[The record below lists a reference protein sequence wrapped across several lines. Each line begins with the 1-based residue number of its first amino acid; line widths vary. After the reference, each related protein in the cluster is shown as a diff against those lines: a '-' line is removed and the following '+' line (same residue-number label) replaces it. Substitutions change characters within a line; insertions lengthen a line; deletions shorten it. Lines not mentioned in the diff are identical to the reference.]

1 MQEVNGILFI
11 LLSAYALI
19 IAVGGWLV
27 LDTRRRQSVQQRLQR
42 FGDDIGGAFNASCG
56 NVHQGARDARQRCRS
71 GVNAF
76 SATLVAYKWHILVA
90 SLILLLPV
98 VATFV
103 LQPSRVLRGYDD
115 LPQNGDPVVL
125 ALLRG
130 EQLAPPPPLP
140 PEAFVTHEVEAVRQ
154 NLGGASREWMALD
167 ADFRQRLL
175 TVFHLMAQK
184 GYPMALLEG
193 YRSPE
198 RQTYLASLG
207 TNVTNA
213 GAYQSFHQY
222 GLAADCAFLRGGKLV
237 ISEKDP
243 WAMEGYR
250 LYGELAESVGLVW
263 GGRWKMMDFGHVEL
277 RKAGTM
283 KKKQEN

>member
-1 MQEVNGILFI
+1 MPEANGILLS

-27 LDTRRRQSVQQRLQR
+27 LDTRRRQSMQQRVQR
-42 FGDDIGGAFNASCG
+42 FSYGISENLATGGASFW
-56 NVHQGARDARQRCRS
+56 Q
-71 GVNAF
+71 
-76 SATLVAYKWHILVA
+76 SATRARLRCSSTGSAAAGLLVSYKWHVLA
-90 SLILLLPV
+90 AALILLIPAAASLL
-98 VATFV
+98 
-103 LQPSRVLRGYDD
+103 LQPVRVLGSYEDM
-115 LPQNGDPVVL
+115 PQNADPVVL

-130 EQLAPPPPLP
+130 EQLAPPPALP
-140 PEAFVTHEVEAVRQ
+140 PDVFITLEVEAVRQ
-154 NLGGASREWMALD
+154 NLAGASREWMALD

-175 TVFHLMAQK
+175 AVFHLMAQK

-193 YRSPE
+193 YRSPD

-222 GLAADCAFLRGGKLV
+222 GLAADCAFVRNGKLV

-243 WAMEGYR
+243 WAMQGYR
-250 LYGELAESVGLVW
+250 LYGELAESAGLVW

-277 RKAGTM
+277 RKAGTI
-283 KKKQEN
+283 KR

>member
-1 MQEVNGILFI
+1 MPADTAILI
-11 LLSAYALI
+11 AVITIYALLSVFSA
-19 IAVGGWLV
+19 WLV
-27 LDTRRRQSVQQRLQR
+27 LDARRRELVQQRMQRIGLRMAGSFDKAGDKLQR
-42 FGDDIGGAFNASCG
+42 GSSQTRSRIRDI
-56 NVHQGARDARQRCRS
+56 RS
-71 GVNAF
+71 LSREFLRRHKLHIVTTMVILLIPVA
-76 SATLVAYKWHILVA
+76 ATLL
-90 SLILLLPV
+90 
-98 VATFV
+98 
-103 LQPSRVLRGYDD
+103 LQPSQVLRGYDD
-115 LPQNGDPVVL
+115 LPQSADPVVL

-130 EQLAPPPPLP
+130 EQLVPPPPLP
-140 PEAFVTHEVEAVRQ
+140 PEAFITQEVAAVRQ
-154 NLGGASREWMALD
+154 NLAGASREWMALD

-198 RQTYLASLG
+198 RQSHLASLG

-222 GLAADCAFLRGGKLV
+222 GLAADSAFLRNGKLV
-237 ISEKDP
+237 ISEKDT

-263 GGRWKMMDFGHVEL
+263 GGRWKLMDFGHVEL
-277 RKAGTM
+277 RKRGILGS
-283 KKKQEN
+283 K

>member
-1 MQEVNGILFI
+1 MQEANGILFT
-11 LLSAYALI
+11 LLAAYALI

-27 LDTRRRQSVQQRLQR
+27 LDTRRRHSVQQRLQR
-42 FGDDIGGAFNASCG
+42 FSIDIAGAITAACG
-56 NVHQGARDARQRCRS
+56 SVHQGATDVRQHCRR
-71 GVNAF
+71 GACAF
-76 SATLVAYKWHILVA
+76 SGTLMSYKWHLLGA

-98 VATFV
+98 AATLL
-103 LQPSRVLRGYDD
+103 LQPSRVLRGYEDM
-115 LPQNGDPVVL
+115 PQNGDPVVL

-140 PEAFVTHEVEAVRQ
+140 PEVFVTREVEAVRQ

-207 TNVTNA
+207 TNVTSA

-283 KKKQEN
+283 HRKHEN

>member
-1 MQEVNGILFI
+1 MQETNGILFT
-11 LLSAYALI
+11 LLTAYALI

-27 LDTRRRQSVQQRLQR
+27 LDTRRRHSVQQRLQR
-42 FGDDIGGAFNASCG
+42 FSIDIAGAITATCG
-56 NVHQGARDARQRCRS
+56 SIHQGARDARQRCRHGASALS
-71 GVNAF
+71 G
-76 SATLVAYKWHILVA
+76 TLVSYKWHLLVA

-98 VATFV
+98 AATLL
-103 LQPSRVLRGYDD
+103 LQPSRVLRGYEE
-115 LPQNGDPVVL
+115 LPQDGDPVIL

-130 EQLAPPPPLP
+130 EQLVPPPPLP
-140 PEAFVTHEVEAVRQ
+140 PEAFVTREVEAVRQ

-277 RKAGTM
+277 RKTGVM
-283 KKKQEN
+283 NRKQ

>member
-1 MQEVNGILFI
+1 MQEANGILLT
-11 LLSAYALI
+11 LLTAYALL
-19 IAVGGWLV
+19 IAVGGWMV
-27 LDTRRRQSVQQRLQR
+27 LDTRRRQSVQQRLHR
-42 FGDDIGGAFNASCG
+42 FGIDIAGAIVAACG
-56 NVHQGARDARQRCRS
+56 SFHQGAREAHQCCRGGAR
-71 GVNAF
+71 AF
-76 SATLVAYKWHILVA
+76 SGTLASYKWHLLVTL
-90 SLILLLPV
+90 LILLLPV
-98 VATFV
+98 AAALL
-103 LQPSRVLRGYDD
+103 LQPSRVLRGYEDF
-115 LPQNGDPVVL
+115 PQNGDPVIL

-140 PEAFVTHEVEAVRQ
+140 PEAFVTREVEAVRQ

-175 TVFHLMAQK
+175 TIFHLMAQK

-207 TNVTNA
+207 ANVTNA

-222 GLAADCAFLRGGKLV
+222 GLAADSAFLRGGKLV

-277 RKAGTM
+277 RKPGTM
-283 KKKQEN
+283 HRKLEN

>member
-1 MQEVNGILFI
+1 MPESSRLLFA
-11 LLSAYALI
+11 LVSAYALI
-19 IAVGGWLV
+19 IAIGGWLV
-27 LDTRRRQSVQQRLQR
+27 LDSRRRQSLQQHLQR
-42 FGDDIGGAFNASCG
+42 FGAHLAQTITTAGASAGQSAGHGCEQLISAAGGVSTA
-56 NVHQGARDARQRCRS
+56 
-71 GVNAF
+71 
-76 SATLVAYKWHILVA
+76 LVRNKWQLLITAMILV
-90 SLILLLPV
+90 LPV
-98 VATFV
+98 VVAIV
-103 LQPSRVLRGYDD
+103 LQPTRVLRDYED
-115 LPQNGDPVVL
+115 LPQYGDPVIL

-130 EQLAPPPPLP
+130 EQLSPPPPLP
-140 PEAFVTHEVEAVRQ
+140 PEAFVTREVEAVRQ
-154 NLGGASREWMALD
+154 NLAGASREWLALD
-167 ADFRQRLL
+167 PDFRQRLL

-207 TNVTNA
+207 SNVTNA

-222 GLAADCAFLRGGKLV
+222 GLAADAAFLRGGKLV

-250 LYGELAESVGLVW
+250 LYGEIAESAGLVW

-277 RKAGTM
+277 RKSGVIHR
-283 KKKQEN
+283 KH